1 MGSNKK
7 KSPSTRKPIDPG
19 RKSQREKKQMGSE
32 LERSRSTAPHHTR
45 SEADDARGSQE
56 PRRDKDEEN

>member
-1 MGSNKK
+1 MDSKK
-7 KSPSTRKPIDPG
+7 KSPSTPRPIDPG
-19 RKSQREKKQMGSE
+19 RKSQREKKMGGE

-56 PRRDKDEEN
+56 PRRDKR

>member
-7 KSPSTRKPIDPG
+7 SPSTPKPIDPG

-32 LERSRSTAPHHTR
+32 LERSRPTVPHDTR
-45 SEADDARGSQE
+45 SDADDARGSQE
-56 PRRDKDEEN
+56 PRRDKNEEN